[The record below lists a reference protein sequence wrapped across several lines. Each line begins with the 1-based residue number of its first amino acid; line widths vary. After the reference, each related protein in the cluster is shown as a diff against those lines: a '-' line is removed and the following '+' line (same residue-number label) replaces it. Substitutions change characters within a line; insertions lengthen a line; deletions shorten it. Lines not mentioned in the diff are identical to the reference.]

1 MFSPLKSLLED
12 SPVNSSSSLTGM
24 LVFGY
29 VLQVDLLLWAVVQVA
44 AGVWCARYILA
55 VYRDYQDT
63 PTATTVESTTHPI
76 WSVPFPALA
85 VCNNNRI
92 SRAAVIAMAANMSAA
107 TGLEAGRL
115 ERLLPLLGRL
125 HETQPGDPR
134 HPDPRLRELH
144 GALELA
150 AQRDT
155 PAAGEAP
162 YHVTRLM
169 RQLTPKCEQ
178 MMVRCSWLGHT
189 RPCGELFKLR
199 KTCDGYCC
207 IFNYRRTGDHFGKG
221 SARIRK
227 VLRVNAT
234 GPYMGLT
241 VLVDTM
247 THDYVYPLIATRGLK
262 VVGAGRQLLLFKPGD
277 FADASSGGLVEKLLG
292 PRREFFIRLSAQT
305 VAATSEVRSFSP
317 QKRRCLFEDELQERL
332 GMDYSQSDCLVSC
345 RIRSITTLC
354 RCRPFYLPDT
364 EKWATP
370 RPPDGIPGLELER
383 EESIDCP
390 ECLPSCSDVH
400 YTIRANSAPFAPPNG
415 LDTSHPLLDGVEL
428 GNHSIVN
435 LYFERAD
442 SVLLR
447 QDVLYYWYDLL
458 SK

>member
-1 MFSPLKSLLED
+1 
-12 SPVNSSSSLTGM
+12 
-24 LVFGY
+24 
-29 VLQVDLLLWAVVQVA
+29 
-44 AGVWCARYILA
+44 
-55 VYRDYQDT
+55 
-63 PTATTVESTTHPI
+63 
-76 WSVPFPALA
+76 
-85 VCNNNRI
+85 
-92 SRAAVIAMAANMSAA
+92 
-107 TGLEAGRL
+107 
-115 ERLLPLLGRL
+115 
-125 HETQPGDPR
+125 
-134 HPDPRLRELH
+134 
-144 GALELA
+144 
-150 AQRDT
+150 
-155 PAAGEAP
+155 
-162 YHVTRLM
+162 
-169 RQLTPKCEQ
+169 
-178 MMVRCSWLGHT
+178 MMVRCSWLGRT
-189 RPCGELFKLR
+189 RPCGKLFKLR

-207 IFNYRRTGDHFGKG
+207 IFNYRRTRDHLGKG
-221 SARIRK
+221 SSRIRK

-262 VVGAGRQLLLFKPGD
+262 LLLFKPGD

-345 RIRSITTLC
+345 RIRSIITLC
-354 RCRPFYLPDT
+354 RCRPFYLPYT

-383 EESIDCP
+383 EESIECP
-390 ECLPSCSDVH
+390 ECLPSCSDVL

-458 SK
+458 SNFGGVCGLFVGASLVSSVELLYFATVRLGQALMGGQRDGAAEAALHQPRPRSVLPADTARWQQARRSGRGRLYWREFKPS